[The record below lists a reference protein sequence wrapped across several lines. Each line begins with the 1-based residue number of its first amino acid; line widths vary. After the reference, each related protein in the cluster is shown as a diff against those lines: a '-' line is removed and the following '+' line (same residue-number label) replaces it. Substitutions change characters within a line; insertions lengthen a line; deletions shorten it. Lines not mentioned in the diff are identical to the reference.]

1 MAETLMA
8 RLQRKLAEKRASDL
22 YRQRRIIDSPQQVE
36 LQSGG
41 RSLLSF
47 CSNDYLGLANHADLA
62 RALKR
67 GVDRWGVGSGA
78 AHLISGHSS
87 AHHLLEEEL
96 AEWLG
101 RERALLFSTGYMA
114 NLGVITALTGRGD
127 HIFADRLN
135 HASLI
140 DGGLASTA
148 MFHRYRHGDAAML
161 NEQLRGAERGR
172 SMVVSDGVFSMD
184 GDVAPLPQL
193 VKICERHQALLMIDD
208 AHGIGVLGEQG
219 RGSGDGYSQQQLPV
233 LMATLGKAFGVF
245 GAFVAG
251 NGELIENLI
260 QEARSW
266 IYTTAMP
273 AAMAEALREALKIVR
288 AEEWRRQQLRQL
300 VSRFRQGAGELGL
313 ALMPSHTPIQ
323 PLHVGDAGSALRW
336 SRALQEQGILVS
348 AIRPPTVPSGSARL
362 RITFSA
368 AHTLAHVE
376 RLLEAL
382 EKVHK
387 GLH

>member
-1 MAETLMA
+1 MAETLTA
-8 RLQRKLAEKRASDL
+8 RLQRKLAEKHASNL
-22 YRQRRIIDSPQQVE
+22 YRQRRIVDSPQQVE
-36 LQSGG
+36 LLSEGEL
-41 RSLLSF
+41 LLSF
-47 CSNDYLGLANHADLA
+47 CSNDYLGLANHPALA

-101 RERALLFSTGYMA
+101 RDRVLLFSTGYMA
-114 NLGVITALTGRGD
+114 NLGAIGALTGRGD

-140 DGGLASTA
+140 DAGQASA
-148 MFHRYRHGDAAML
+148 AVFQRYRHGDVAML
-161 NEQLRGAERGR
+161 DEQLHGAEPGR

-193 VKICERHQALLMIDD
+193 VEICARHQALLMIDD

-219 RGSGDGYSQQQLPV
+219 RGSGAGYSQQQLPV

-251 NGELIENLI
+251 SGELIEYLI

-266 IYTTAMP
+266 VYTTAMP
-273 AAMAEALREALKIVR
+273 AAMAEALRKALKIIR
-288 AEEWRRQQLRQL
+288 EEEWRRQQLREL
-300 VSRFRQGAGELGL
+300 VSRFRQGADELGL

-323 PLHVGDAGSALRW
+323 PLLVGDAGSALRW

-348 AIRPPTVPSGSARL
+348 AIRPPTVPAGSARL

-368 AHTLAHVE
+368 AHTQAHVE

-382 EKVHK
+382 EKLHK